1 MKQNKTKD
9 LVLIA
14 LFAALTAICSQIS
27 VPLPF
32 TPVPINLAT
41 AAVMLSGLMLKGLKG
56 AFSQLVFIVLG
67 AIGLPVFSAF
77 SGGLGWLLGPT
88 GGYIF
93 GYFFMALSIGL
104 ILSKKDT
111 KPIIIVAMV
120 VGTLVCYIL
129 GSIWF
134 MYLTQ
139 NNLASTLML
148 CVVPFLIGDI
158 VKIIVCF
165 LIYLKLRVY
174 VKNNQ

>member
-9 LVLIA
+9 LALIA

-41 AAVMLSGLMLKGLKG
+41 AAVMLSGLLLKGFKG
-56 AFSQLVFIVLG
+56 AFSQLVYIVLG

-93 GYFFMALSIGL
+93 GYFFMALLVGL
-104 ILSKKDT
+104 IVNNNDT
-111 KPIIIVAMV
+111 KPVVVVAMV
-120 VGTLVCYIL
+120 VGTLVCYTL

-148 CVVPFLIGDI
+148 CVVPFLMGDI
-158 VKIIVCF
+158 VKIFVCF
-165 LIYLKLRVY
+165 LVYIKLRVPF
-174 VKNNQ
+174 KNS